1 MFVTRPDGGIELR
14 LLEERHT
21 EAVYALVDG
30 NRAYLREW
38 LPWVDSTRSP
48 QDIEIYIKGGL
59 QGLADNGAFNAGI
72 WLNNALVGVV
82 SYHRID
88 WADHTTAIGYWL
100 AAGHQGRGIMT
111 RAVQQMIDY
120 AFDELQL
127 NRVEIHCA
135 ISNARSRSLPERL
148 GCVEEGVLHQAEW
161 LNDRF
166 VDHVIYAVLAED
178 WRKTRGRESLP

>member
-21 EAVYALVDG
+21 ETVYALMDG

-38 LPWVDSTRSP
+38 LPWVDSTCSP
-48 QDIEIYIKGGL
+48 QDIETFIKAGL
-59 QGLADNGAFNAGI
+59 QLLADNGAFNAGI
-72 WLNNALVGVV
+72 WLDDVLVGVV

-88 WADHTTAIGYWL
+88 WTGGATAIGYWL
-100 AAGHQGRGIMT
+100 DAGHQGRGIMT
-111 RAVQQMIDY
+111 RAVGQMIDY

-148 GCVEEGVLHQAEW
+148 GCTEEAVLHQAEW